1 MAKHYKLHINAKKIS
16 KEEVGKVKIHG
27 KDDDDDLEVRM
38 DIFVRSFLIEILILP
53 A

>member
-27 KDDDDDLEVRM
+27 KDDDDLEVRM
-38 DIFVRSFLIEILILP
+38 DIFVRIFLIEILILP
-53 A
+53 V